1 MAAVILDLADAVV
14 DQLNAATLSQAFTAE
29 RLYAPLEDLETLSAL
44 KVTVVPRSLA
54 SRPLSRAWDS
64 FDYQLDIGVQQKT
77 DLSEAMLDG
86 LMLLVEEIVDLLRP
100 GPLTSYPAGRVVDVA
115 NQPIWAAD
123 HLNEKHVFTS
133 VITLTIK
140 VWR

>member
-14 DQLNAATLSQAFTAE
+14 AQLNAATLSQSFTAE

-44 KVTVVPRSLA
+44 KVTVVPRALST
-54 SRPLSRAWDS
+54 RPLSRGKDG
-64 FDYQLDIGVQQKT
+64 FDYQIDIGVQQKT

-86 LMLLVEEIVDLLRP
+86 LMLLVEEIVDLFRP
-100 GPLTSYPAGRVVDVA
+100 GRLTTYPTAPIIDVA

-133 VITLTIK
+133 VITLTVK